1 MAEDEVRR
9 ARWYERL
16 GRLDR
21 RIIFLLI
28 ALAVI
33 IPLIVHYTTTIP
45 PSQIVQDLYDKIESL
60 PPGSKI
66 LMSFDYGPSTAPE
79 NQPMATAFTR
89 HSFEKGH
96 KIYMMALWATG
107 PRQSQQLIDDVINV
121 EFPGKVPGEDY
132 IHLGYKAG
140 NQGLIN
146 ALLSD
151 FKSMYTSDLAGM
163 DIESF
168 PMMEGIRSL
177 RDFDLI
183 LAIGSGF
190 PGTKEWVQFAGDPG
204 NIPVG
209 GGTTAVMA
217 PLLYPYYPKQ
227 MVGFLGGLQ
236 GAAEYEAALMTGY
249 PKYKDM
255 SRVASTTMGPQV
267 TAHLV
272 IVGFILIG
280 NLTYLLERRKTRKY

>member
-1 MAEDEVRR
+1 MEEEKRR
-9 ARWYERL
+9 VTWYEAL
-16 GRLDR
+16 GALDR
-21 RIIFLLI
+21 RVIFLLI

-45 PSQIVQDLYDKIESL
+45 PSEIVTDLFDAVENL
-60 PPGSKI
+60 PPGSKV

-89 HSFEKGH
+89 HCFEKGH
-96 KIYMMALWATG
+96 RIYMIALWATG
-107 PRQSQQLIDDVINV
+107 PRQSQELIEDVV
-121 EFPGKVPGEDY
+121 EGEFEGKVHGEHY

-151 FKSMYTSDLAGM
+151 FKSMYTTDLAGV

-168 PMMEGIRSL
+168 PMMEGIDDL
-177 RDFDLI
+177 RDFDII

-204 NIPVG
+204 DIPVG

-227 MVGFLGGLQ
+227 MLGFLGGLQ
-236 GAAEYEAALMTGY
+236 GAAEYEAALMEHY
-249 PKYKDM
+249 PRYRDM
-255 SRVASTTMGPQV
+255 SRAASTSMGPQV

-280 NLTYLLERRKTRKY
+280 NLTYLMEKRKKRKF

>member
-1 MAEDEVRR
+1 MAEGIQQQTIM
-9 ARWYERL
+9 ERL
-16 GRLDR
+16 GAVDR
-21 RIIFLLI
+21 RWIFLMI

-33 IPLIVHYTTTIP
+33 IPLIVRYTTAIP
-45 PSQIVQDLYDKIESL
+45 PSGIVQRLFDKVENL

-66 LMSFDYGPSTAPE
+66 LMSFDYGPSTVPE
-79 NQPMATAFTR
+79 NQPMANAFTR
-89 HSFEKGH
+89 HAMEKGH
-96 KIYMMALWATG
+96 RIYLMALWATG
-107 PRQSQQLIDDVINV
+107 PRQSLQLIEEIIEV
-121 EFPGKVPGEDY
+121 EFPDKVYGEDWV
-132 IHLGYKAG
+132 HLGYKAG

-146 ALLSD
+146 TLLSD
-151 FKSMYTSDLAGM
+151 FTAMYTTDMAGTAVEDLPIMA
-163 DIESF
+163 
-168 PMMEGIRSL
+168 GIRNL

-183 LAIGSGF
+183 LGLGSGF

-236 GAAEYEAALMTGY
+236 GAAEYEYALASLY
-249 PKYKDM
+249 PEYEAK
-255 SRVASTTMGPQV
+255 SRIASTSMGPQV

-272 IVGFILIG
+272 IIAFIIIG
-280 NLTYLLERRKTRKY
+280 NITYLFERRRQRKY

>member
-1 MAEDEVRR
+1 MADEDRKTT
-9 ARWYERL
+9 WYEKL
-16 GRLDR
+16 GALDR

-45 PSQIVQDLYDKIESL
+45 PSQIVTDLYDAVENL
-60 PPGSKI
+60 PPGSKV

-89 HSFEKGH
+89 HCFENGH
-96 KIYMMALWATG
+96 RIYLIALWATG
-107 PRQSQQLIDDVINV
+107 PRQSRQLIDDVINV
-121 EFPGKVPGEDY
+121 EFSGKVHGEDY

-151 FKSMYTSDLAGM
+151 FKSMYTSDLAGN

-168 PMMEGIRSL
+168 PMMEGIESL
-177 RDFDLI
+177 RDFDII

-204 NIPVG
+204 DIPVG

-227 MVGFLGGLQ
+227 MLGFLGGLQ
-236 GAAEYEAALMTGY
+236 GAAEYEAALMNAY
-249 PKYKDM
+249 PKYRDM
-255 SRVASTTMGPQV
+255 SREASTSMGPQV

-280 NLTYLLERRKTRKY
+280 NLTYLLEKRKKRKF

>member
-1 MAEDEVRR
+1 MAEVNKGR
-9 ARWYERL
+9 AWYERL
-16 GRLDR
+16 GTLDR
-21 RIIFLLI
+21 RVIFLLI

-45 PSQIVQDLYDKIESL
+45 PSQLVLDLYNAVEDL
-60 PPGSKI
+60 PPGSKV

-79 NQPMATAFTR
+79 NQPMATAMTR
-89 HSFEKGH
+89 HCFEKNH
-96 KIYMMALWATG
+96 KIYLMALWATG
-107 PRQSQQLIDDVINV
+107 PRQSQELIEELINV
-121 EFPGKVPGEDY
+121 EFPDKVHGEDY

-151 FKSMYTSDLAGM
+151 FKSMYSSDLAGA

-168 PMMEGIRSL
+168 PMMEGVENL
-177 RDFDLI
+177 RDFDII

-204 NIPVG
+204 DIPVG

-227 MVGFLGGLQ
+227 MLGFLGGLQ
-236 GAAEYEAALMTGY
+236 GAAEYEAALMNGY
-249 PKYKDM
+249 PKYHDM
-255 SRVASTTMGPQV
+255 SRQASTSMGPQV

-280 NLTYLLERRKTRKY
+280 NLTYLLEKRKKRKF

>member
-1 MAEDEVRR
+1 VVEEQTTRT
-9 ARWYERL
+9 WYEKL
-16 GRLDR
+16 GTLDR
-21 RIIFLLI
+21 RVIFLLI

-45 PSQIVQDLYDKIESL
+45 PSQLVLDLYNAVEDL
-60 PPGSKI
+60 PPGSRV

-79 NQPMATAFTR
+79 NQPMATAFMR
-89 HSFEKGH
+89 HCFEKGH
-96 KIYMMALWATG
+96 RVYLVALWATG
-107 PRQSQQLIDDVINV
+107 PRQSQQLIDDLIEV
-121 EFPGKVPGEDY
+121 EFADAVYGEDY

-151 FKSMYTSDLAGM
+151 FTSMYTSDLAGD

-168 PMMEGIRSL
+168 PMMESIENL
-177 RDFDLI
+177 RDFDII

-204 NIPVG
+204 DIPVG

-227 MVGFLGGLQ
+227 MLGFLGGLQ
-236 GAAEYEAALMTGY
+236 GAAEYEAALMNAY
-249 PKYKDM
+249 PKYRTM
-255 SRVASTTMGPQV
+255 SREASTTMGPQV

-280 NLTYLLERRKTRKY
+280 NLTFFLEKRKKRKF

>member
-1 MAEDEVRR
+1 MAEEEKKRT
-9 ARWYERL
+9 WYEKL
-16 GRLDR
+16 GTLDR
-21 RIIFLLI
+21 RVIFLLI
-28 ALAVI
+28 ALSVI
-33 IPLIVHYTTTIP
+33 IPLVVHYTTTIP
-45 PSQIVQDLYDKIESL
+45 PSQIVQDLYDKVENL

-89 HSFEKGH
+89 HCFENGH
-96 KIYMMALWATG
+96 MVYMMALWATG
-107 PRQSQQLIDDVINV
+107 PRQSQQLIEELIEV
-121 EFPGKVPGEDY
+121 EFPDKVHGEDY

-151 FKSMYTSDLAGM
+151 FTSMYTTDLAGQ
-163 DIESF
+163 D
-168 PMMEGIRSL
+168 IRSFAMMDGVENL

-183 LAIGSGF
+183 IAIGSGF

-204 NIPVG
+204 DIPVG

-249 PKYKDM
+249 PEYSNL
-255 SRVASTTMGPQV
+255 SRQASTSMGPQV

>member
-1 MAEDEVRR
+1 MAEEGRKT
-9 ARWYERL
+9 AWYEWL
-16 GRLDR
+16 GSLDR
-21 RIIFLLI
+21 RVIFLLI
-28 ALAVI
+28 GLAVI

-45 PSQIVQDLYDKIESL
+45 PSKIVQDLYDAVENL
-60 PPGSKI
+60 PPGSKV

-79 NQPMATAFTR
+79 NQPMAVAFTR
-89 HSFEKGH
+89 HSFERGH
-96 KIYMMALWATG
+96 KIYLMALWATG
-107 PRQSQQLIDDVINV
+107 PRQSQQLIDEVIAQ
-121 EFPGKVPGEDY
+121 EFPDKVYGEDY

-151 FKSMYTSDLAGM
+151 FKSMYSSDLAGT
-163 DIESF
+163 DIEAF
-168 PMMEGIRSL
+168 PMMQGIDNL
-177 RDFDLI
+177 TDFDLI

-204 NIPVG
+204 DIPVG

-227 MVGFLGGLQ
+227 MLGFLGGLQ
-236 GAAEYEAALMTGY
+236 GAAEYEAALMEGY
-249 PKYKDM
+249 PKYREM
-255 SRVASTTMGPQV
+255 SRQASTTMGPQV

-280 NLTYLLERRKTRKY
+280 NLTFLFEKRRKRKF

>member
-1 MAEDEVRR
+1 MAE
-9 ARWYERL
+9 ANTGSTWFERL
-16 GRLDR
+16 GALDR
-21 RIIFLLI
+21 RVIFLLI

-33 IPLIVHYTTTIP
+33 IPLVVHYTTTIP
-45 PSQIVQDLYDKIESL
+45 ASRIVLDLYEAVENL
-60 PPGSKI
+60 PSGSKVLI
-66 LMSFDYGPSTAPE
+66 SFDYGPSTAPE

-89 HSFEKGH
+89 HCLEKGH
-96 KIYMMALWATG
+96 KIYLIALWATG
-107 PRQSQQLIDDVINV
+107 PRQSQQLIDEVIKV
-121 EFPGKVPGEDY
+121 EFPDKVYGEDY

-151 FKSMYTSDLAGM
+151 FNSMYTSDLAGE
-163 DIESF
+163 DIEGF
-168 PMMEGIRSL
+168 PMMEGIGTL
-177 RDFDLI
+177 KDFDII

-204 NIPVG
+204 DIPVG

-227 MVGFLGGLQ
+227 MLGFLGGLQ
-236 GAAEYEAALMTGY
+236 GAAEYEAALMNGY
-249 PKYKDM
+249 PKYRTM
-255 SRVASTTMGPQV
+255 TRRASTTMGPQV

-280 NLTYLLERRKTRKY
+280 NLTYLMERRKKRKY

>member
-1 MAEDEVRR
+1 VAEERGSTT
-9 ARWYERL
+9 WYEKL
-16 GRLDR
+16 GALDR
-21 RIIFLLI
+21 RVIFLLI

-33 IPLIVHYTTTIP
+33 IPLVVHYTTTIP
-45 PSQIVQDLYDKIESL
+45 PSQLVLDLYNAVEDL
-60 PPGSKI
+60 PPGSRV

-79 NQPMATAFTR
+79 NQPMAVAMTR
-89 HSFEKGH
+89 HCFEKNH
-96 KIYMMALWATG
+96 RIYLMALWATG
-107 PRQSQQLIDDVINV
+107 PRQSQQLIEELIEV
-121 EFPGKVPGEDY
+121 EFPDKVHGEDY

-151 FKSMYTSDLAGM
+151 FKSMYSSDLAGE

-168 PMMEGIRSL
+168 PMMEGIDNL
-177 RDFDLI
+177 TDFDII

-204 NIPVG
+204 DIPVG

-227 MVGFLGGLQ
+227 MLGFLGGLQ
-236 GAAEYEAALMTGY
+236 GAAEYEAALMHGY
-249 PKYKDM
+249 PKYEDM
-255 SRVASTTMGPQV
+255 TRQASTTMGPQV

-272 IVGFILIG
+272 IVGFILVG
-280 NLTYLLERRKTRKY
+280 NLTYLMEKRRKRKF

>member
-1 MAEDEVRR
+1 MAEEMTG
-9 ARWYERL
+9 ATWYEKL
-16 GRLDR
+16 GTLDR
-21 RIIFLLI
+21 RIIFFMI

-33 IPLIVHYTTTIP
+33 IPLIVNYTTAVPT
-45 PSQIVQDLYDKIESL
+45 SEIVQDLYDKVENL
-60 PPGSKI
+60 PPGSKV

-89 HSFEKGH
+89 HCFEKGH
-96 KIYMMALWATG
+96 RIYLMALWATG
-107 PRQSQQLIDDVINV
+107 PRQSLQLINEVMQV
-121 EFPGKVPGEDY
+121 EFPDKVYGEDY
-132 IHLGYKAG
+132 VHIGYKAG

-146 ALLSD
+146 ALLAD
-151 FKSMYTSDLAGM
+151 FRAMYTTDLAGTAVGS
-163 DIESF
+163 I
-168 PMMEGIRSL
+168 PMMDGISTL

-204 NIPVG
+204 DIPVG

-217 PLLYPYYPKQ
+217 PLLYPYYPRQ

-249 PKYKDM
+249 EKYEEM
-255 SRVASTTMGPQV
+255 SREASSRMGPQV

-280 NLTYLLERRKTRKY
+280 NITYLLERRSKRKY

>member
-1 MAEDEVRR
+1 VAEGKTT
-9 ARWYERL
+9 ATWYEKL
-16 GRLDR
+16 GALDR
-21 RIIFLLI
+21 RVIFLLI

-33 IPLIVHYTTTIP
+33 IPLIVNYTTTIP
-45 PSQIVQDLYDKIESL
+45 PSQLVLDLYNAVEDL
-60 PPGSKI
+60 PEGSKV

-79 NQPMATAFTR
+79 NQPMAVAFTR
-89 HSFEKGH
+89 HCFEKNH
-96 KIYMMALWATG
+96 RVYLIALWATG
-107 PRQSQQLIDDVINV
+107 PRQSQHLIDDLINV
-121 EFPGKVPGEDY
+121 EFPDRVHGEDY

-151 FKSMYTSDLAGM
+151 FKSMYSSDLAGQ

-168 PMMEGIRSL
+168 PMMENIGSL

-190 PGTKEWVQFAGDPG
+190 PGTKEWVQFADDPG
-204 NIPVG
+204 DIPVG

-227 MVGFLGGLQ
+227 MLGFLGGLQ
-236 GAAEYEAALMTGY
+236 GAAEYEAALMDAY
-249 PKYKDM
+249 PKYREM
-255 SRVASTTMGPQV
+255 TREASTTMGPQV

-272 IVGFILIG
+272 IVGFILVG
-280 NLTYLLERRKTRKY
+280 NLTYLLEKRRKRKF

>member
-1 MAEDEVRR
+1 VVEEKKTLT
-9 ARWYERL
+9 WYEKL
-16 GRLDR
+16 GALDR
-21 RIIFLLI
+21 RVIFFLI

-33 IPLIVHYTTTIP
+33 IPLIVRYTTTIP
-45 PSQIVQDLYDKIESL
+45 PSQLVLDLYNAVEDIPS
-60 PPGSKI
+60 GSKVLI
-66 LMSFDYGPSTAPE
+66 SFDYGPSTAPE

-89 HSFEKGH
+89 HCFEKDH
-96 KIYMMALWATG
+96 KVYLIALWATG
-107 PRQSQQLIDDVINV
+107 PRQSQQLIEDLIEV
-121 EFPGKVPGEDY
+121 EFEDKVYGEDY

-151 FKSMYTSDLAGM
+151 FKSMYTSDIAGE

-168 PMMEGIRSL
+168 PIMEGIKNL
-177 RDFDLI
+177 KDFDII

-204 NIPVG
+204 DIPVG

-227 MVGFLGGLQ
+227 MLGFLGGLQ
-236 GAAEYEAALMTGY
+236 GAAEYEAALMDRY
-249 PKYKDM
+249 PKYSDM
-255 SRVASTTMGPQV
+255 SRDASTTMGPQV

-280 NLTYLLERRKTRKY
+280 NLTYFMERRKKRKF

>member
-1 MAEDEVRR
+1 MAEEGKKI
-9 ARWYERL
+9 AWYEWL
-16 GRLDR
+16 GALDR
-21 RIIFLLI
+21 RVIFLLI

-33 IPLIVHYTTTIP
+33 IPLVVHYTTTIP
-45 PSQIVQDLYDKIESL
+45 PSNIVQDLYDEVESL
-60 PPGSKI
+60 PPNSKI

-89 HSFEKGH
+89 HCFEKGH
-96 KIYMMALWATG
+96 VVYLMALWATG

-121 EFPGKVPGEDY
+121 EFPDKVHGEDY
-132 IHLGYKAG
+132 LHLGYKAG

-151 FKSMYTSDLAGM
+151 FKSMYTTDLAGA

-168 PMMEGIRSL
+168 PMMEGIGDL

-217 PLLYPYYPKQ
+217 PLLYPYYPRQ

-236 GAAEYEAALMTGY
+236 GAAEYEAALMAQY
-249 PKYKDM
+249 PEYRDL
-255 SRVASTTMGPQV
+255 SRQASTTMGPQV

-280 NLTYLLERRKTRKY
+280 NLTYALEKRKKRKY